1 MTCLLASQLLARLQ
15 RKRAAVEKELSRVP
29 GAPKNS
35 KDVFQLCR
43 GFERAFSFTVDVRL
57 LAGFLAN
64 KIPVNLLYDICVLC
78 FL

>member
-57 LAGFLAN
+57 FAGCLA
-64 KIPVNLLYDICVLC
+64 KKESC
-78 FL
+78 